1 MPKKIITEKTLPLAL
16 HELDKWSGK
25 LTWPRYAERLAT
37 VLGEEKISRHTLLSY
52 PVLVEAF
59 NDRKESLRGV
69 AKAEP
74 EDITLEFA
82 KEQITTLEAKVQ
94 RLEKQNELLL
104 AQFIRWQ
111 SNLNRMP
118 GVDMKKLNENLDKP
132 LPGVNRR

>member
-25 LTWPRYAERLAT
+25 LTWPRYAERLAV

-52 PVLVEAF
+52 PALVEAF
-59 NDRKESLRGV
+59 NDRKETLREA

-74 EDITLEFA
+74 KDITLEFA
-82 KEQITTLEAKVQ
+82 KEQIATLEAKVH

-132 LPGVNRR
+132 MPEVNRR